1 MKKLVFNLLKK
12 LSSPR
17 ALKLFWFFNWYVQE
31 LKEAKE
37 LGFKSKIPIRGSERA
52 TLIETLLSSEDN
64 TFLEVGFGY
73 GQNLH
78 ILKEFIE
85 SENLFSLELNKE
97 RVLATKENLPDLP
110 YSLGDIVCL
119 PYQDKSIDV
128 VFTSAVLLYLNYSD
142 VQKALLEMMRV
153 ARNRI
158 VILEQECS
166 GEDQELSGGVVGGT
180 YWVRDYQKLLRDL
193 SPISTINLVNIIH
206 PRWPIESWE
215 TMGVVLEVSLE
226 RK

>member
-1 MKKLVFNLLKK
+1 LKKLVFNLLKK
-12 LSSPR
+12 LFSPR
-17 ALKLFWFFNWYVQE
+17 ALKLFWCLYWYGEE
-31 LKEAKE
+31 LKEARE

-52 TLIETLLSSEDN
+52 TLIETLLSGEDK

-78 ILKEFIE
+78 VLREFIS
-85 SENLFSLELNKE
+85 SENIFPLELNKE
-97 RVLATKENLPDLP
+97 RVLATKESLPDLP
-110 YSLGDIVCL
+110 YSLGDILSL

-128 VFTSAVLLYLNYSD
+128 VFTSAVLLYLNSSD

-153 ARNRI
+153 ARKRV

-166 GEDQELSGGVVGGT
+166 GDDQELSGGVVGGT

-193 SPISTINLVNIIH
+193 SPTSTISPVNIKN

-215 TMGVVLEVSLE
+215 TMGLVLDVLL
-226 RK
+226 K